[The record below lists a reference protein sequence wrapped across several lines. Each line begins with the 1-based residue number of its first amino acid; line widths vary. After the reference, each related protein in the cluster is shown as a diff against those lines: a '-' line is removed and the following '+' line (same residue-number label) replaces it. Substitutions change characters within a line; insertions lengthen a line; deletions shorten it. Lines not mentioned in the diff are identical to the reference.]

1 MTYLYA
7 ILAGAAGAAIGGIVF
22 AAAAMVIGR
31 MLGWSNFEGAAGMA
45 AVFGFGPIGA
55 LFGLFF
61 GIWLVLRL
69 RRRGQG
75 IGALLG
81 RGAIAVVAIVAL
93 TALGLFAY
101 SLSDDVLNRN
111 GPTPI
116 ADFEI
121 RLPAA
126 AKVPQNKSV
135 IRIDLQTDKNTMP
148 ALLRDGWLQH
158 DGDRPVISGL
168 VQLYY
173 HTSQRLL
180 VLKVPGQPDVLF
192 RLKLASQP
200 RYSDE
205 FSSWQHAD
213 FIAQPNS
220 DPRPAGIGDAYDVRY
235 RVRDPE
241 RPTFVPARK

>member
-1 MTYLYA
+1 L
-7 ILAGAAGAAIGGIVF
+7 I
-22 AAAAMVIGR
+22 
-31 MLGWSNFEGAAGMA
+31 
-45 AVFGFGPIGA
+45 
-55 LFGLFF
+55 F

-69 RRRGQG
+69 RHRGQG

-148 ALLRDGWLQH
+148 ALLRDGWLQL
-158 DGDRPVISGL
+158 DGDRPVLSGL

-173 HTSQRLL
+173 RTSQRLL

-192 RLKLASQP
+192 RLKLASSP
-200 RYSDE
+200 RYSDVY
-205 FSSWQHAD
+205 SSWQRAD
-213 FIAQPNS
+213 FIALPHGEQPRRATN
-220 DPRPAGIGDAYDVRY
+220 DDAYDIRY

-241 RPTFVPARK
+241 RPAFVQPK